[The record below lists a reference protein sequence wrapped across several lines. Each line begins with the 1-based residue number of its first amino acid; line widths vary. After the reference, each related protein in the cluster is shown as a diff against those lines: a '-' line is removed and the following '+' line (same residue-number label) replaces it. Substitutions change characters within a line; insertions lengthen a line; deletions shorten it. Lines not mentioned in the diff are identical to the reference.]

1 MAQKERVKKKKMES
15 IDSSTTVG
23 YLYHSHFR
31 DRILQTQLWSFMFHP
46 LFLHSFI
53 IFSSIKNDT
62 VPGNIAKPAKPEMH
76 DTAPVPKDPTVYA
89 VGKTHL

>member
-1 MAQKERVKKKKMES
+1 
-15 IDSSTTVG
+15 
-23 YLYHSHFR
+23 
-31 DRILQTQLWSFMFHP
+31 MFHP
-46 LFLHSFI
+46 SFLRSFI

-62 VPGNIAKPAKPEMH
+62 IPGNVAKPAKPEMH